1 MNNELNNNLENAEN
15 EKSAKFNKLRLKRG
29 GYSIGLTAIVIA
41 AVILFNVL
49 FGVLSDR
56 LGLEIDM
63 SADKKTSVSA
73 ENQKYIK
80 DLDEKVEITVCADKK
95 QYADGY
101 MAYYAYNSFGASGND
116 DNDYYAQTLSII
128 DKYDKLS
135 SKIDLKYIDTQS
147 SAFASITTAYP
158 NEDVAY
164 GDIFVAGESG
174 RYRHIAYNDI
184 YTVETSDSYTYE
196 VTANNIETALTSA
209 IDYVVTGKNIK
220 ALVITGHSQ
229 DDYTSNFVALLKSN
243 NYTVDT
249 LDAKI
254 ISKISDEYDEII
266 LAAPTNDFLDT
277 EIDALNKFLE
287 NEGKFG
293 KGMLY
298 FADALLPQ
306 NPNLNAFL
314 KSWGVLAEE
323 GILYETNE
331 NYYIPDDP
339 TTVGMFKANDQ
350 KATSYCISGFNVPL
364 TVSEDLPDNITA
376 TALYTT
382 SKNAVKAP
390 TSVTKDWA
398 GYNESDK
405 KVYAGIIESVKTGEK
420 GNKKSYLYTFGS
432 IEYILSDWA
441 QNTQLLNQSA
451 TLYAAENAAG
461 GDTNG
466 IKFTAKTIKDESFV
480 SEVTASS
487 AVFVL
492 VFFSIIVPLCIVAAG
507 VVVYVKRRRMK

>member
-1 MNNELNNNLENAEN
+1 MNNELNNNLENTEN
-15 EKSAKFNKLRLKRG
+15 KNKLTLNKLRLKRG
-29 GYSIGLTAIVIA
+29 GYSLGLTAIVIA

-49 FGVLSDR
+49 FGVLCDR

-63 SADKKTSVSA
+63 STDKKTSVSA
-73 ENQKYIK
+73 DNQKYIK
-80 DLDEKVEITVCADKK
+80 NLDEKIEITVCADKK
-95 QYADGY
+95 QYAEGY

-147 SAFASITTAYP
+147 SAFTAITTNYP
-158 NEDVAY
+158 DEDVAY
-164 GDIFVAGESG
+164 GDIIVAGESG
-174 RYRHIAYNDI
+174 RYRHISYNDI
-184 YTVETSDSYTYE
+184 YTVESGDSYTYQ
-196 VTANNIETALTSA
+196 VTANNIETALTGA
-209 IDYVVTGKNIK
+209 IDYVVSGKNIK

-287 NEGKFG
+287 NGGKYG

-306 NPNLNAFL
+306 NPNLNVFL
-314 KSWGVLAEE
+314 KSWGVVAEE
-323 GILYETNE
+323 GILFETNE
-331 NYYIPDDP
+331 SFYIPDDP
-339 TTVGMFKANDQ
+339 TTIGMFKANDK
-350 KATSYCISGFNVPL
+350 KAKSYCISGFNVPL
-364 TVSEDLPDNITA
+364 TVSEDTGKNVTA

-382 SKNAVKAP
+382 SENAVKAP
-390 TSVTKDWA
+390 TGVTKDWT
-398 GYNESDK
+398 GYTSGDK
-405 KVYAGIIESVKTGEK
+405 KAYAGVIESVKTSEK

-441 QNTQLLNQSA
+441 QNAQLLNQDA
-451 TLYAAENAAG
+451 TLYAAEKSAG
-461 GDTNG
+461 SDTSG

-507 VVVYVKRRRMK
+507 IAVYVKRRRMK